1 MRCALCE
8 ERSDPVDVRGANLQ
22 DRVTAVMFGVSVIED
37 YAQVC
42 AGFDTFHVMASICFP
57 HLVWFNGQIF
67 G

>member
-1 MRCALCE
+1 M
-8 ERSDPVDVRGANLQ
+8 DVRGANLQ